1 MFVKITSSGPRRYVQ
16 LVESYRDDAGR
27 VKKRTVATLGRLDQL
42 SGELD
47 TVINGLLKV
56 AGREAAIAQVGAASA
71 LAEPSL
77 SFEAARA
84 LGNVWTLTE
93 LWKELGFSD
102 LRRVF
107 GRTRHTIDVE
117 ALIRIMVLNR
127 LCDPDSKLG
136 VLRWL
141 QTVALPDVDFKEVT
155 HQQLLRSMDA
165 LMDNQDAVDGVL
177 ASLLRPLVDQD
188 LSVAF
193 YDMTTIRAEGLA
205 TVEGDIR
212 KFGMAKE
219 GLIARQFMLGVVQT
233 SEGLPIYHE
242 VFDGNTAETK
252 TLLPIVKKV
261 MDRFPN
267 LRRLVLVADRGLLSL
282 DNLEALQA
290 IHLND
295 KTSASKDQSAC
306 QGRALEFII
315 AVPGRRYAEFASLLG
330 DFQPLCTQTSTEMVG
345 EIAWNG
351 LRLVVAHDP
360 VTALEQQVKRKAK
373 IIELEDLAKGWAGK
387 LDGQDQGAKK
397 KGRKLSDS
405 GTKARFYRA
414 VCEAHLSNII
424 KVDLKAEL
432 FSYAINEDAL
442 RLAEM
447 MDGKLLVVTNV
458 RDMVPGKIIERYK
471 SLADIE
477 RGFKVLKSELEI
489 GPVYHRLPER
499 IRAHASICFMALILH
514 RVMRMRLRE
523 GKTGLTPERA
533 LQSLKRIQHHRVS
546 INGAPPLSGVSSM
559 TAEHSDMLKA
569 LKVKTP
575 SQSQQL
581 SLL

>member
-1 MFVKITSSGPRRYVQ
+1 MFVKVTASGPRRYVQ
-16 LVESYRDDAGR
+16 LVESYRDEAGR

-47 TVINGLLKV
+47 CVIDGLLKV
-56 AGREAAIAQVGAASA
+56 SGRAPSQARAAAPAAAISASC
-71 LAEPSL
+71 L
-77 SFEAARA
+77 SFESARA
-84 LGNVWTLTE
+84 LGNVWALTE

-107 GRTRHTIDVE
+107 RRTRHTIDVE

-141 QTVALPDVDFKEVT
+141 QTVALPDIDLKALT

-165 LMDNQDAVDGVL
+165 LMDNQDAVDGVI
-177 ASLLRPLVDQD
+177 SGLLRPLVDQD

-205 TVEGDIR
+205 TMPGDVR

-233 SEGLPIYHE
+233 AEGLPIYHE

-252 TLLPIVKKV
+252 TLLPILKKV
-261 MDRFPN
+261 MERFAN
-267 LRRLVLVADRGLLSL
+267 LRRLILVADRGLLSL
-282 DNLEALQA
+282 DNLQALQA
-290 IHLND
+290 MRLRPDIGQD
-295 KTSASKDQSAC
+295 PGKAQ
-306 QGRALEFII
+306 ALEFII
-315 AVPGRRYAEFASLLG
+315 AVPGRRYHEFATLLE
-330 DFQPLCTQTSTEMVG
+330 PLQAQCTQASTEITG
-345 EIAWNG
+345 EVSWNG

-360 VTALEQQVKRKAK
+360 ATALEQQQKRRAQMA
-373 IIELEDLAKGWAGK
+373 ELQAQANDWAGK
-387 LDGQDQGAKK
+387 LDEQDQGQKK
-397 KGRKLSDS
+397 RGRKLSDS
-405 GTKARFYRA
+405 GTKARFYHA
-414 VCEAHLSNII
+414 VCEAHLGKIL
-424 KVDLKAEL
+424 KVDMKAEL
-432 FSYAINEDAL
+432 FSYAIDEDAL

-458 RDMVPGKIIERYK
+458 PDMEPEKVIERYK

-514 RVMRMRLRE
+514 RVMRMRLRA
-523 GKTGLTPERA
+523 GNTAITPERA

-546 INGAPPLSGVSSM
+546 INGAPALSGVSSM
-559 TAEHSDMLKA
+559 TIEHSEVLKA
-569 LKVKTP
+569 LKIKTP
-575 SQSQQL
+575 GQSQQL